1 MSEGHSGLDK
11 EMKYYS
17 KDRSMFITIIY
28 EYNKLKAKL
37 KKLKTIKAIKF
48 FKKPVVTLEILYFK
62 LYMRE
67 HRLERFQDMYK
78 TYPEAMKEHIADLIK
93 KEEKLVK
100 EANELLETYL
110 SSYKKFVRSV
120 HKDPEVS

>member
-1 MSEGHSGLDK
+1 MLT
-11 EMKYYS
+11 
-17 KDRSMFITIIY
+17 TIIY
-28 EYNKLKAKL
+28 EYNKFKA
-37 KKLKTIKAIKF
+37 KLKTIKTKF

-93 KEEKLVK
+93 KEEILVK
-100 EANELLETYL
+100 EANEHLETYL
-110 SSYKKFVRSV
+110 SKYKKFVRSV
-120 HKDPEVS
+120 HKDPEKT